1 MIAGQPPPDA
11 LGARNFGLMSRFRV
25 LQTIL
30 RQRSLQATCPMF
42 GLGDLDEILRPASTR
57 FTSGNASQADAV
69 ATACRLRGAR
79 QHLQAPPTSDVRP
92 GLHFTQPPDNRG
104 HGQQTVNS

>member
-1 MIAGQPPPDA
+1 
-11 LGARNFGLMSRFRV
+11 
-25 LQTIL
+25 
-30 RQRSLQATCPMF
+30 MF

-79 QHLQAPPTSDVRP
+79 QHLQAPLTSDVRR
-92 GLHFTQPPDNRG
+92 GLRLTQPPDLRD
-104 HGQQTVNS
+104 HGQQAVHS